1 MSSPLFANT
10 RYLAPITTEIEIEH
24 HAREFVGAIA
34 TLVERGT
41 KGHLVDLHFEIKDCG
56 SHTVPVV
63 RFTVHVSD
71 VFTPEDFA
79 QLVRDIHA
87 VTHEPGWGSRFGD
100 PVPDG
105 VTLRSMKLVEKTD
118 VQ

>member
-1 MSSPLFANT
+1 MSSPLFVNT

-24 HAREFVGAIA
+24 HAGEFVGAIA
-34 TLVERGT
+34 TLVERGAR
-41 KGHLVDLHFEIKDCG
+41 GHLVDLHFEIKDAE
-56 SHTVPVV
+56 SRTIPVV
-63 RFTVHVSD
+63 RFTVHVSN

-87 VTHEPGWGSRFGD
+87 ATHEPGWGSRFGE
-100 PVPDG
+100 PVPNG